1 MVSRHGQ
8 CCDIVRSAKNHFLTG
23 ATREATQSNI
33 MVDGQSSRAS
43 FPPVGGVLGHTVDSQ
58 GEAACID
65 A

>member
-1 MVSRHGQ
+1 
-8 CCDIVRSAKNHFLTG
+8 VRSEKNHFLTG

-43 FPPVGGVLGHTVDSQ
+43 FSTVGGMLGHTFDAQ
-58 GEAACID
+58 GTAACID